1 MKVAVLGLGMEG
13 QNAVKAL
20 LDYGYQVYASDL
32 NENII
37 LNRLEDVNLELDLGF
52 HDYKK
57 IDSSDAVV
65 VSPVLYGNKIVK
77 KIISDGKML
86 SDILTAH
93 KSVLTIG
100 VTGTNGKTTT
110 CFMLQ
115 AILEK
120 TGLNV
125 LLGGNAGGGFGGY
138 TNVVLDASKK
148 EYDIII
154 VEVCDMTLDIASYIF
169 DFDMVLVTNI
179 GSDHMDYH
187 LNLEN
192 YRKSVCKFLNNKK
205 QAFLNVN
212 DILLKKCSGHAK
224 KTFFF
229 DFYTGKLEL
238 FGNFNRENAGG
249 AFKVAEALKISPKII
264 EEVLSSFTIVEGRT
278 TTIRYNGANI
288 IIGKTDNSNAAAA
301 VFKEAPMDVI
311 MIGTPRKNETHRYNI
326 LKEVSNT
333 NPSLV
338 ILFPGLDDTTNTAL
352 KILRDKGYNGKICI
366 IKEEDDIVDITVKC
380 TTKYKNIFIGGNG
393 QKKIISLE
401 KRLSKLSNKS

>member
-37 LNRLEDVNLELDLGF
+37 LNGLEDVNLELDLGF

-57 IDSSDAVV
+57 IDSADAVV
-65 VSPVLYGNKIVK
+65 ISPVLYGEMVK
-77 KIISDGKML
+77 NIISEGKML

-115 AILEK
+115 DILEK
-120 TGLNV
+120 TGLKV

-138 TNVVLDASKK
+138 TKVVLDASKK

-154 VEVCDMTLDIASYIF
+154 VEVCDMTLDIASHIF

-179 GSDHMDYH
+179 GSDHMDHH

-205 QAFLNVN
+205 QAFLNGN
-212 DILLKKCSGHAK
+212 DILLKNCSDYAK
-224 KTFFF
+224 ETSFF
-229 DFYTGKLEL
+229 DSYNGKLEL

-249 AFKVAEALKISPKII
+249 AVKTAEALKISPKII
-264 EEVLSSFTIVEGRT
+264 EEVLNSFTTIEGRT
-278 TTIRYNGANI
+278 TTIKYNDANI
-288 IIGKTDNSNAAAA
+288 IIGKTDNPNAAAA

-311 MIGTPRKNETHRYNI
+311 MIGTPRKDETHRYNI

-338 ILFPGLDDTTNTAL
+338 ILFPGLDNTTNTAL
-352 KILRDKGYNGKICI
+352 KILRNEGYNGNVCI
-366 IKEEDDIVDITVKC
+366 ITEEDDIVDITVKC
-380 TTKYKNIFIGGNG
+380 TDQYKNIFIGGNG
-393 QKKIISLE
+393 QKKIISIQ
-401 KRLSKLSNKS
+401 KRLSRLSNNS